1 MKQGGFSVTMGST
14 CSGLPYANDN
24 SSWLDSFL
32 VSFLEEPACGIYGW
46 GPVQIYPSQTEI
58 IRQDTP
64 CSAVYFL
71 KSGDVK
77 LTWADR
83 DGHEV
88 IAGLRHQNWLIG
100 APSVVLG
107 KPYSFTITT
116 LTRCALRCISAH
128 NFLHLVNTNTDF
140 SCHLIKLLSQETF
153 NHAKTLVTLGCV
165 SAKGRLKYLLFKF
178 IPEMPAKIRHDKYTK
193 INLPLKHKEMAQI
206 LAVTPEHLS
215 RILKEMERHDEIK
228 REKDGSIALNI
239 ESFHLLHI

>member
-1 MKQGGFSVTMGST
+1 MKQGGFPATMRST

-32 VSFLEEPACGIYGW
+32 VSFLEEPTCSNYGW
-46 GPVQIYPSQTEI
+46 GPVQIYPSYTEI
-58 IRQDTP
+58 IRQDTS
-64 CSAVYFL
+64 CNAVYFL

-77 LTWADR
+77 LTWADQ

-116 LTRCALRCISAH
+116 LTQCALRCISAQK
-128 NFLHLVNTNTDF
+128 FLDLVNANTDF
-140 SCHLIKLLSQETF
+140 SLHLMKLLSQEIF

-165 SAKGRLKYLLFKF
+165 PARDRLKYLLLKF
-178 IPEMPAKIRHDKYTK
+178 IPEMSSKIGHDKYIK

-206 LAVTPEHLS
+206 IAVTPEHLS
-215 RILKEMERHDEIK
+215 RILREMERHDEIK
-228 REKDGSIALNI
+228 REKDGTIVVNI
-239 ESFHLLHI
+239 ESLHSLHF